1 MSGKHS
7 IRTDYEK
14 LAPEYD
20 ARYPLPAEQETRGKA
35 LIALTS
41 ETGAR
46 KVLEVGCGTG
56 HWLLG
61 IASTEARAFGFD
73 LSQGMLQKA
82 HAHGNSLL
90 LTQGSALD
98 LPFAAESF
106 DMIYCVDALHHF
118 GDTRRYL
125 AGAFRLLKSGGVLAV
140 IGNDPHSGEVSWYGY
155 DYFPG
160 VLETDLERF
169 TAYSQLME
177 WMREIGYSDVRSD
190 VLEDL
195 ADYRRGS
202 EIFNDPFLKKNS
214 CSQYAL
220 LSEESFQEGLLKIE
234 NAINQA
240 ETTGKEIVFQ
250 SCWPVRMLRGKKP

>member
-1 MSGKHS
+1 MSAKHS
-7 IRTDYEK
+7 IRTDYEQ
-14 LAPEYD
+14 LASEYD
-20 ARYPLPAEQETRGKA
+20 ARYPLPAEQEARGKA
-35 LIALTS
+35 LIALAA

-46 KVLEVGCGTG
+46 RVLEVGSGTG

-61 IASTEARAFGFD
+61 ISTTGVRVFGLD
-73 LSQGMLQKA
+73 LSQGMLRKA
-82 HAHGNSLL
+82 HWHEPSLL
-90 LTQGSALD
+90 LTRGSALD

-106 DMIYCVDALHHF
+106 DVIYCVDALHHF
-118 GDTRRYL
+118 GDPRRYL

-140 IGNDPHSGEVSWYGY
+140 IGNDPYSGEVSWYGY
-155 DYFPG
+155 DFFPG

-169 TAYSQLME
+169 TAYAQLMD
-177 WMREIGYSDVRSD
+177 WMREIGYDDVRAD

-195 ADYRRGS
+195 AEYRRGR
-202 EIFNDPFLKKNS
+202 EIYNDPFLKKNS

-220 LSEESFQEGLLKIE
+220 LSDAKFREGLLKIE

-240 ETTGKEIVFQ
+240 ETTGEEIVFQ